1 MRCRQPRRTRSAK
14 WNVTELDQHRLTE
27 YLKRKMPHASD
38 HRVVGLKRISG
49 GSSRETYSFDLEWS
63 EGGEKRTRPMIGRRD
78 PTGGLLKSDRERE
91 FKVIDAV
98 HRAGLKVPEP
108 LYLELD
114 ASVMDRPF
122 FIMHRAAGQTGMGA
136 FPAAEPESTRA
147 KVTDDFLGELARLQS
162 LDYRECGLEILGAPE
177 NLEAPARIQAAHW
190 TEIYD
195 RDRMGEYYPILD
207 AAFAWLKANPV
218 VSDRIVIVHGD
229 FRSGNYLYD
238 QNGIIAMLDWE
249 MAHLGDPME
258 DLGWASMMFWG
269 RDEFA
274 GGLMEREAFYRLYE
288 AKTGRRVDRDRLFFY
303 QVLGNAKMAVICLT
317 GIRDFV
323 ERRTSDAVM
332 PFLELLLPALF
343 DDLAKQLQLV

>member
-1 MRCRQPRRTRSAK
+1 
-14 WNVTELDQHRLTE
+14 
-27 YLKRKMPHASD
+27 MPHARE

-49 GSSRETYSFDLEWS
+49 GSSRETYAFDLEWN
-63 EGGEKRTRPMIGRRD
+63 EGGETRTRPMIGRRD

-91 FKVIDAV
+91 FKVIAAT

-122 FIMHRAAGQTGMGA
+122 FIMDRAQGRTTMGA
-136 FPAAEPESTRA
+136 FAATEAESTRA
-147 KVTDDFLGELARLQS
+147 KVADDFLSELARLQS
-162 LDYRECGLEILGAPE
+162 LDYRECGLEILGEPKNPE
-177 NLEAPARIQAAHW
+177 EPARVQAAHW
-190 TEIYD
+190 NEIYD
-195 RDRMGEYYPILD
+195 RDRMEEHYPILD

-229 FRSGNYLYD
+229 YRSGNYLYD
-238 QNGIIAMLDWE
+238 DNGIIAMLDWE

-258 DLGWASMMFWG
+258 DLGWASMKFWG
-269 RDEFA
+269 REELA
-274 GGLMEREAFYRLYE
+274 GGLLEREAFYKLYE
-288 AKTGRRVDRDRLFFY
+288 QKSGHAVDRKRLFFY
-303 QVLGNAKMAVICLT
+303 QVMGNAKMAVICLT

-332 PFLELLLPALF
+332 PFLELLLPPLLE
-343 DDLAKQLQLV
+343 DLADQLGLR

>member
-1 MRCRQPRRTRSAK
+1 
-14 WNVTELDQHRLTE
+14 LDQNRLTE
-27 YLKRKMPHASD
+27 YLKRQMPHARE

-49 GSSRETYSFDLEWS
+49 GSSRETYAFELEWS
-63 EGGEKRTRPMIGRRD
+63 EGGETRARPMIGRRD

-91 FKVIDAV
+91 FKVIAAV
-98 HRAGLKVPEP
+98 HSAGLKVPEP
-108 LYLELD
+108 LFLELD

-122 FIMHRAAGQTGMGA
+122 FIMHRAAGRTGMGA
-136 FPAAEPESTRA
+136 FAATEPEPLRE
-147 KVTDDFLGELARLQS
+147 KVADDFIGELARLQA
-162 LDYRECGLEILGAPE
+162 LDYRQCGLEILGAPR
-177 NLEAPARIQAAHW
+177 NLKEPARIQTAHW
-190 TEIYD
+190 SEIYE
-195 RDRMGEYYPILD
+195 RDRMGEHYPILD

-229 FRSGNYLYD
+229 YRSGNYLYD
-238 QNGIIAMLDWE
+238 DENGIIAMLDWE

-258 DLGWASMMFWG
+258 DLGWASMIFWG
-269 RDEFA
+269 RDELA

-288 AKTGRRVDRDRLFFY
+288 EKTGHRVDRERLFFY

-323 ERRTSDAVM
+323 EGRTSDAVM

-343 DDLAKQLQLV
+343 EDLANQLRLV

>member
-1 MRCRQPRRTRSAK
+1 
-14 WNVTELDQHRLTE
+14 
-27 YLKRKMPHASD
+27 MPHARE
-38 HRVVGLKRISG
+38 HRVMGLKRISG
-49 GSSRETYSFDLEWS
+49 GSSRETYAFDLEWS
-63 EGGEKRTRPMIGRRD
+63 EGTETHTRPMIGRRD

-91 FKVIDAV
+91 FKVIAAM

-122 FIMHRAAGQTGMGA
+122 FIMHRAHGQTGMGA

-147 KVTDDFLGELARLQS
+147 KVADDFLGELARLQA
-162 LDYRECGLEILGAPE
+162 LDYRESGLEILGPPK
-177 NLEAPARIQAAHW
+177 NLEDPARIQAAHW
-190 TEIYD
+190 NEIYE
-195 RDRMGEYYPILD
+195 RDRMGEHYPILD

-218 VSDRIVIVHGD
+218 VTDRIVIVHGD
-229 FRSGNYLYD
+229 YRSGNYLYD
-238 QNGIIAMLDWE
+238 ENGIIAMLDWE

-269 RDEFA
+269 RDGMA

-288 AKTGRRVDRDRLFFY
+288 QKTGNRVDRERLFFY

-343 DDLAKQLQLV
+343 EDLANQLRLV

>member
-1 MRCRQPRRTRSAK
+1 M
-14 WNVTELDQHRLTE
+14 DQNRLTE
-27 YLKRKMPHASD
+27 YLKRKMPHARE

-49 GSSRETYSFDLEWS
+49 GSSRETYAFDLEWD

-91 FKVIDAV
+91 FKVIAAT

-122 FIMHRAAGQTGMGA
+122 FIMDRAPGRTTMGA
-136 FPAAEPESTRA
+136 FAAAEAESTRA
-147 KVTDDFLGELARLQS
+147 KVADDFLSELARLQS
-162 LDYRECGLEILGAPE
+162 LDYRECGLEILGEPK
-177 NLEAPARIQAAHW
+177 NLEEPARIQAAHW
-190 TEIYD
+190 NEIYD
-195 RDRMGEYYPILD
+195 RDRMDEHYPILD

-229 FRSGNYLYD
+229 YRSGNYLYD
-238 QNGIIAMLDWE
+238 DSGIIAMLDWE

-258 DLGWASMMFWG
+258 DLGWASMKFWG
-269 RDEFA
+269 REELA
-274 GGLMEREAFYRLYE
+274 GGLMEREAFYELYE
-288 AKTGRRVDRDRLFFY
+288 QKTGRAVDRKRLFFY
-303 QVLGNAKMAVICLT
+303 QVMGNAKMAVICLT

-332 PFLELLLPALF
+332 PFLELLLPALLE
-343 DDLAKQLQLV
+343 DLANQLGLV

>member
-1 MRCRQPRRTRSAK
+1 M
-14 WNVTELDQHRLTE
+14 
-27 YLKRKMPHASD
+27 
-38 HRVVGLKRISG
+38 VGLKRISG
-49 GSSRETYSFDLEWS
+49 GSSRETYAFDLEWS
-63 EGGEKRTRPMIGRRD
+63 EDGQTRTRPMIGRRD

-91 FKVIDAV
+91 FKVIDAM

-122 FIMHRAAGQTGMGA
+122 FIMDRAPGRTTMGA
-136 FPAAEPESTRA
+136 FAATEAESTRA
-147 KVTDDFLGELARLQS
+147 KVADDFLSELARLQS
-162 LDYRECGLEILGAPE
+162 VDYRDCGLDTLGEPKNPE
-177 NLEAPARIQAAHW
+177 EPARIQTAHW
-190 TEIYD
+190 KEIYD
-195 RDRMGEYYPILD
+195 RDRMREHYPVLD

-238 QNGIIAMLDWE
+238 ENGIIAMLDWE

-258 DLGWASMMFWG
+258 DLGWASMKFWG
-269 RDEFA
+269 REELA

-288 AKTGRRVDRDRLFFY
+288 QKTGNSVDRERLFFY

-323 ERRTSDAVM
+323 EQRTSDAVM
-332 PFLELLLPALF
+332 PFLELLLPSLF
-343 DDLAKQLQLV
+343 DDLADQLRLV

>member
-1 MRCRQPRRTRSAK
+1 
-14 WNVTELDQHRLTE
+14 LDQHRLTE
-27 YLKRKMPHASD
+27 YLKRKMPHARE
-38 HRVVGLKRISG
+38 HRVMGLKRISG
-49 GSSRETYSFDLEWS
+49 GSSRETYAFDLEWS
-63 EGGEKRTRPMIGRRD
+63 EGTETHTRPMIGRRD

-91 FKVIDAV
+91 FKVIAAM

-122 FIMHRAAGQTGMGA
+122 FIMHRASGQTGMGA
-136 FPAAEPESTRA
+136 FPAAEMESTRA
-147 KVTDDFLGELARLQS
+147 KVADDFLGELARLQS
-162 LDYRECGLEILGAPE
+162 LDYRESGLEILGAPE
-177 NLEAPARIQAAHW
+177 NLEDPARIQAAHW
-190 TEIYD
+190 NEIYE
-195 RDRMGEYYPILD
+195 RDRMVEHYPILD

-218 VSDRIVIVHGD
+218 VTDRIVIVHGD
-229 FRSGNYLYD
+229 YRSGNYLYD
-238 QNGIIAMLDWE
+238 ENGIIAMLDWE

-269 RDEFA
+269 RDELA
-274 GGLMEREAFYRLYE
+274 GGLMEREAFYQLYE
-288 AKTGRRVDRDRLFFY
+288 SKTGRRVDRERLFFY

-332 PFLELLLPALF
+332 PFLELLLPALLE
-343 DDLAKQLQLV
+343 DLAKQLRLV

>member
-1 MRCRQPRRTRSAK
+1 M
-14 WNVTELDQHRLTE
+14 DQLRLTE
-27 YLKRKMPHASD
+27 YLKRKMPHASGL
-38 HRVVGLKRISG
+38 RVVGLKRISG
-49 GSSRETYSFDLEWS
+49 GSSRETYAFELEWI
-63 EGGEKRTRPMIGRRD
+63 EDGDQRTRPMIGRRD

-91 FKVIDAV
+91 FKVIDAM

-108 LYLELD
+108 LFLELD

-122 FIMHRAAGQTGMGA
+122 FIMHRAPGQTGMGA
-136 FPAAEPESTRA
+136 FPAAEPESTRL
-147 KVTDDFLGELARLQS
+147 KVANDLIGELARLQS
-162 LDYRECGLEILGAPE
+162 LDFRECGLEILGAPK
-177 NLEAPARIQAAHW
+177 NLEDPARIQTAHW
-190 TEIYD
+190 NDIYE
-195 RDRMGEYYPILD
+195 RDRMDEQYPILT

-229 FRSGNYLYD
+229 YRSGNYLYD
-238 QNGIIAMLDWE
+238 ENGIIAMLDWE

-258 DLGWASMMFWG
+258 DLGWASMLFWG

-288 AKTGRRVDRDRLFFY
+288 EKTGHPIDRQRLLFY

-332 PFLELLLPALF
+332 PFLELLLPQLLG
-343 DDLAKQLQLV
+343 DLASQLQLV

>member
-1 MRCRQPRRTRSAK
+1 
-14 WNVTELDQHRLTE
+14 
-27 YLKRKMPHASD
+27 MPHASE
-38 HRVVGLKRISG
+38 HQVKSLKRISG
-49 GSSRETYSFDLEWS
+49 GSSRETYAFDLEWS
-63 EGGEKRTRPMIGRRD
+63 EGGETHTRPLIGRRD

-91 FKVIDAV
+91 FNVIAAM

-108 LYLELD
+108 LFLELD

-136 FPAAEPESTRA
+136 FPAAEAESTRA
-147 KVTDDFLGELARLQS
+147 KVADDFLSELARLQS
-162 LDYRECGLEILGAPE
+162 LDYRECGLEILGAPKS
-177 NLEAPARIQAAHW
+177 LEDPARIQAAHW
-190 TEIYD
+190 NEIYE
-195 RDRMGEYYPILD
+195 RDRLGEHYPILT

-229 FRSGNYLYD
+229 YRSGNYLYD
-238 QNGIIAMLDWE
+238 ENGIIAMLDWE

-269 RDEFA
+269 REEFA
-274 GGLMEREAFYRLYE
+274 GGLMEREAFYKLYE
-288 AKTGRRVDRDRLFFY
+288 QKTGHPVDRERLFFY

-332 PFLELLLPALF
+332 PFLELLLPALLG
-343 DDLAKQLQLV
+343 DLANQLRLV